1 MLIFIF
7 FVVGGGENLKIKN
20 CLMNRYISLKFV
32 YFKIVFVYV
41 CREDMLLL
49 VDFYYGII
57 YFFCWERESFWK

>member
-1 MLIFIF
+1 MLMFIF

-32 YFKIVFVYV
+32 YFKIVCVYV

-57 YFFCWERESFWK
+57 YFFC